1 MGEGDGPLLLGPEA
15 LSSPCEAH
23 GLRQGLR
30 PGRPRVSQQKLGP
43 VWKPRAQSGAQRKHS
58 VKITTFSRCSSSSSG
73 FISPHSSSSPIFPG
87 SQLEDVVPP
96 TIPRG
101 YNSYHPMSPPTNTG
115 TQAKMAE
122 RRRESTVRKANL
134 LAATFK
140 ASYPRL
146 NLCCIHPSPLPPS
159 PRARTLV
166 LLHLRAP
173 PFGQHRP
180 ACPGQHSRQAA
191 KQAGPTYQ

>member
-1 MGEGDGPLLLGPEA
+1 MGEGGGPLSDA
-15 LSSPCEAH
+15 
-23 GLRQGLR
+23 
-30 PGRPRVSQQKLGP
+30 V
-43 VWKPRAQSGAQRKHS
+43 KHS

-122 RRRESTVRKANL
+122 RRRESTVRKANSHFQSFVSKIEFML
-134 LAATFK
+134 
-140 ASYPRL
+140 
-146 NLCCIHPSPLPPS
+146 HSPLPPS
-159 PRARTLV
+159 PLPARSYAGPA
-166 LLHLRAP
+166 AP
-173 PFGQHRP
+173 SRTPFW
-180 ACPGQHSRQAA
+180 AA
-191 KQAGPTYQ
+191 QTGLPRTAQQTGSQAGRADVPMMPSSASCACCSSAGSAGASCPWCHGVPRW